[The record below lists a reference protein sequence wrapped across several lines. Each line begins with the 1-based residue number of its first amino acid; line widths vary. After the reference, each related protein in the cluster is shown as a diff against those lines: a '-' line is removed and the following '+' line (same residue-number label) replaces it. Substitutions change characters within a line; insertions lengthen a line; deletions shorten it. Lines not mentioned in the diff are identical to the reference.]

1 MGYDSTTGE
10 WMRLGSGHIYAV
22 IVTGIALVVLPF
34 HLLSQESGSGK
45 VVNAA
50 AELPE
55 APQPQFVLAA
65 VAASGQQA
73 PGAQGQSTQQPAQSP
88 TAQGSPSSQTPP
100 QQPSTEKSQYDKAEE
115 QIKEEEK
122 QRIVGVV
129 PAFNVTYH
137 SDAVS
142 MTTGQKMRLAFR
154 SSIDPVTF
162 AGGLFAAG
170 FKEAK
175 DEDTGFGWGPE
186 GFGKRAG
193 AAYLDAFNGTMIG
206 NGILP
211 SILHQDPRFFRMG
224 HGSIGRRLLYS
235 AATSFI
241 CKHDNTGKWEP
252 NYSNVGGNIV
262 AGGISN
268 LYYPSSNSG
277 IGQTIGNGMLV
288 TAEGT
293 IAAVF
298 DEFWPDL
305 SRRFLHR
312 DPTHGLDAKVRAA
325 ETTQNGPKSQTL
337 PPQK

>member
-1 MGYDSTTGE
+1 M
-10 WMRLGSGHIYAV
+10 
-22 IVTGIALVVLPF
+22 
-34 HLLSQESGSGK
+34 
-45 VVNAA
+45 
-50 AELPE
+50 
-55 APQPQFVLAA
+55 LAA
-65 VAASGQQA
+65 DA
-73 PGAQGQSTQQPAQSP
+73 PSDPQDQTTQQPP
-88 TAQGSPSSQTPP
+88 DI
-100 QQPSTEKSQYDKAEE
+100 KKRQYEKAEE

-137 SDAVS
+137 SNAVS
-142 MTTGQKMRLAFR
+142 MTSGQKMGLAFR
-154 SSIDPVTF
+154 SSIDPATF
-162 AGGLFAAG
+162 VGGLMDAG

-175 DEDTGFGWGPE
+175 DDDTGFGWGPE

-193 AAYLDAFNGTMIG
+193 AAYLDAFDGTMIG

-224 HGSIGRRLLYS
+224 HGSFGRRLLYS

-252 NYSNVGGNIV
+252 NYSNVAGNIV
-262 AGGISN
+262 SGAISN
-268 LYYPSSNSG
+268 LYYPPSNSG
-277 IGQTIGNGMLV
+277 IGQTFSNGMLV

-305 SRRFLHR
+305 SRKFLHR
-312 DPTHGLDAKVRAA
+312 DPTHGLDAQLRARDAA
-325 ETTQNGPKSQTL
+325 EKADRKKQNQDL
-337 PPQK
+337 Q